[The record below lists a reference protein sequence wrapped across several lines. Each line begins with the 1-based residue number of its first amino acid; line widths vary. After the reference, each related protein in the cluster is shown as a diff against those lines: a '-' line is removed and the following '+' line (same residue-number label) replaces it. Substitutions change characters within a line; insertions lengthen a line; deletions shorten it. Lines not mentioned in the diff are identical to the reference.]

1 MDQICTELSDT
12 KKVKM
17 AWSSFH
23 IAQPFSPFWQVQDA
37 NRSANETQV
46 SYYQTIKK
54 IFKKRFLLKNF
65 IYLQNINLKNYSFFY
80 GPKH

>member
-54 IFKKRFLLKNF
+54 NIQKEILVKEFYIFA
-65 IYLQNINLKNYSFFY
+65 
-80 GPKH
+80 KH

>member
-54 IFKKRFLLKNF
+54 NYCCPVKLFNVGEKK
-65 IYLQNINLKNYSFFY
+65 
-80 GPKH
+80 G